1 MDKRNKHVLIN
12 LTEDQ
17 YNQLLFIAEK
27 ERRKL
32 ADMAFI
38 ILTDSIDSLI
48 TKATDIKSSGFD
60 KLKYID

>member
-1 MDKRNKHVLIN
+1 MKRIKHILIN

-32 ADMAFI
+32 ADMAYI
-38 ILTDSIDSLI
+38 ILTDSIDNL
-48 TKATDIKSSGFD
+48 TLKAADVKNSGFE

>member
-1 MDKRNKHVLIN
+1 MKRNKHILIN

-17 YNQLLFIAEK
+17 YNQLIFIAEK

-32 ADMAFI
+32 ADMAYI
-38 ILTDSIDSLI
+38 ILTDSIDSLAL
-48 TKATDIKSSGFD
+48 KATDIKSSGFE

>member
-1 MDKRNKHVLIN
+1 MDKRNKHILIN

-17 YNQLLFIAEK
+17 YNQLLFIADK

-32 ADMAFI
+32 ADMAYI
-38 ILTDSIDSLI
+38 ILTDSIDNL
-48 TKATDIKSSGFD
+48 TLKATDIKSSGFE